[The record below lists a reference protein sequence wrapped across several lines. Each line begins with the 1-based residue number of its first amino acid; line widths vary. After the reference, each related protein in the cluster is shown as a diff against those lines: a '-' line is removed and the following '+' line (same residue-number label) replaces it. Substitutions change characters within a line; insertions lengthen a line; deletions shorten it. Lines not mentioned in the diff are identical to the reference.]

1 MRRQPTFF
9 YLSAKV
15 LSTIIEDNIL
25 HLPFKTLSPFLRGG
39 QPSYAKISL
48 CRKRFCGRLTTQGM
62 RRSNQAGGGGG
73 GPQPYLHFSVKK
85 TLCIGLSTGI
95 ETVTSFHSPV

>member
-1 MRRQPTFF
+1 MRGQPTFF

-39 QPSYAKISL
+39 
-48 CRKRFCGRLTTQGM
+48 RKRFCGRPTTQGM
-62 RRSNQAGGGGG
+62 RRSNQAGGGGCGTFFRLGVKNDLKWRCGKMG
-73 GPQPYLHFSVKK
+73 GLGS
-85 TLCIGLSTGI
+85 G
-95 ETVTSFHSPV
+95 

>member
-1 MRRQPTFF
+1 MRRQPTFL

-25 HLPFKTLSPFLRGG
+25 HLPFKPLSPFLRGG
-39 QPSYAKISL
+39 HPSYAKISA

-62 RRSNQAGGGGG
+62 RRSNQAGGAEHFFRLGVKNDLKWRCGKMGGLG
-73 GPQPYLHFSVKK
+73 SG
-85 TLCIGLSTGI
+85 
-95 ETVTSFHSPV
+95 

>member
-1 MRRQPTFF
+1 MRRQPTFL

-39 QPSYAKISL
+39 HPSYAKISP
-48 CRKRFCGRLTTQGM
+48 CRKRFCGRLITQVM
-62 RRSNQAGGGGG
+62 RRSNQAGGAE
-73 GPQPYLHFSVKK
+73 HFSGWGVKNDLK
-85 TLCIGLSTGI
+85 WRCGKMGGLGSG
-95 ETVTSFHSPV
+95 

>member
-1 MRRQPTFF
+1 MRRQPTFL

-39 QPSYAKISL
+39 HPSYAKISPY
-48 CRKRFCGRLTTQGM
+48 RKRFCGRLYTTQGM
-62 RRSNQAGGGGG
+62 RRSNQAGGRNIFQVGG
-73 GPQPYLHFSVKK
+73 QK
-85 TLCIGLSTGI
+85 
-95 ETVTSFHSPV
+95 

>member
-73 GPQPYLHFSVKK
+73 GRNIFQV
-85 TLCIGLSTGI
+85 GG
-95 ETVTSFHSPV
+95 

>member
-39 QPSYAKISL
+39 HPSYAKISL
-48 CRKRFCGRLTTQGM
+48 CRKRFSGRLTTQGM

-73 GPQPYLHFSVKK
+73 GTFFRLGVKNDLK
-85 TLCIGLSTGI
+85 WRCGKMGGLGSG
-95 ETVTSFHSPV
+95 